1 MERQPTDLKQGLTP
15 EQVLERTAKGL
26 SNGKEEITT
35 KTVPQILRDN
45 IVTPFNLLNLILAV
59 LVLLT
64 GSWKNCLFMGVIV
77 CNILIGTVQEI
88 RAKRIIDRLSLI
100 AAPKAHVLRGGHTVE
115 IPLSELVLDDLMV
128 LSAGSQV
135 CADAEVVEGSCE
147 VNESLLT
154 GESDPVLKKTGDQL
168 LSGSF
173 VVSGRCKAQA
183 VRVGAESYAAK
194 ITRSAKYLKRP
205 DSEIMSG
212 INKLIRYIG
221 LTLIPVGA
229 ALFIKAV
236 FFSGD
241 DVSAAVVGTVAA
253 LIGMIP
259 EGLVLLISVILAVS
273 VIRLSRRGALVQEL
287 FSIEMLSRVDVLC
300 LDKTGTITQGAMQ
313 VDQVVPLGAESV
325 ETLRAA
331 AAAVVAATGDENPT
345 AAAVG
350 ELCPESGWHAAA
362 VVPFSSARKWSGA
375 SFPHRGTWVLGAG
388 EFVLGADYA
397 AILPRCR
404 EAAER
409 GERVLVLAVSEEP
422 FSLQDGLPPGLR
434 AAGLLFLSDKIR
446 PGAQET
452 LAYFTSQGVELK
464 VISGDDPVTVSSV
477 ARRVGLPGAER
488 WVDAATLKSEED
500 IRAAAGRYAVFG
512 RVTPA
517 QKLSLVKALKE
528 AGHTVA
534 MTGDG
539 VNDVM
544 ALRESDCSVAMAAG
558 SDAARNVS
566 QIVLMDSDFSAMPHI
581 VAEGRRSINN
591 LQRSAS
597 LFLTKTTFSTILAI
611 CFMFLTASYPFQ
623 PIQLTLIST
632 LTIGIPSFFLA
643 LEPNRERLRGRFL
656 VNVMERALPGGI
668 TMASNVL
675 LLTALSPWLG
685 FSPAQ
690 FSTLSVLLTGY
701 TGLLNL
707 WRISRP
713 FDCWRM
719 ILFLVVSAGF
729 AGGYLLLPKFFS
741 LTRLTGP
748 MALTLLAL
756 AIWAAALMALLP
768 RVVERAARYLA
779 DKGVLEEK
787 RKN

>member
-154 GESDPVLKKTGDQL
+154 GESEKEIKKTGDQL

-362 VVPFSSARKWSGA
+362 AVPFSSARKWSGA

-675 LLTALSPWLG
+675 LLTALSSWLG

-768 RVVERAARYLA
+768 RVVERVARYLA
-779 DKGVLEEK
+779 DKGLLEEK

>member
-350 ELCPESGWHAAA
+350 ELCQESGWHAAA
-362 VVPFSSARKWSGA
+362 AVPFSSARKWSGA

-675 LLTALSPWLG
+675 LLTALSSWLG

-768 RVVERAARYLA
+768 RVVERVARYLA
-779 DKGVLEEK
+779 DKGILEEK

>member
-362 VVPFSSARKWSGA
+362 AVPFSSARKWSGA

-675 LLTALSPWLG
+675 LLTALSSWLG

-768 RVVERAARYLA
+768 RVVERVARYLA
-779 DKGVLEEK
+779 DKGLLEEK

>member
-362 VVPFSSARKWSGA
+362 AVPFSSARKWSGA

-422 FSLQDGLPPGLR
+422 FSLQDGLPAGLR

-675 LLTALSPWLG
+675 LLTALSSWLG

-748 MALTLLAL
+748 MALALLAL

-768 RVVERAARYLA
+768 RVVERVARYLA
-779 DKGVLEEK
+779 DKGILEEK

>member
-477 ARRVGLPGAER
+477 ARGVGLPGAER
-488 WVDAATLKSEED
+488 WVDAATLKSGED

>member
-422 FSLQDGLPPGLR
+422 FSLQDGLPAGLR

-768 RVVERAARYLA
+768 RVVERVARYLA

>member
-422 FSLQDGLPPGLR
+422 FSLQDGLPAGLR

-768 RVVERAARYLA
+768 RVVERVARYLA
-779 DKGVLEEK
+779 DKGILEEK

>member
-350 ELCPESGWHAAA
+350 ELCPASGWHAAA
-362 VVPFSSARKWSGA
+362 AVPFSSARKWSGA

-675 LLTALSPWLG
+675 LLTALSSWLG

-741 LTRLTGP
+741 LTWLTGP
-748 MALTLLAL
+748 MALALLAL

-768 RVVERAARYLA
+768 RVVERVARYLA

>member
-313 VDQVVPLGAESV
+313 VDQVVPLGEESV

-422 FSLQDGLPPGLR
+422 FSLQDGLPAGLR

-768 RVVERAARYLA
+768 RVVERVARYLA
-779 DKGVLEEK
+779 DKGILEEK

>member
-362 VVPFSSARKWSGA
+362 AVPFSSARKWSGA

-422 FSLQDGLPPGLR
+422 FSPGDGLPPGLR

-675 LLTALSPWLG
+675 LLTALSSWLG

-748 MALTLLAL
+748 MALALLAL

-768 RVVERAARYLA
+768 RVVERVARYLA
-779 DKGVLEEK
+779 DKGLLEEK

>member
-375 SFPHRGTWVLGAG
+375 NFPHRGTWVLGAG

-729 AGGYLLLPKFFS
+729 AGGYLLFPKFFS

-768 RVVERAARYLA
+768 RVVERVARYLA
-779 DKGVLEEK
+779 DKGILEEK